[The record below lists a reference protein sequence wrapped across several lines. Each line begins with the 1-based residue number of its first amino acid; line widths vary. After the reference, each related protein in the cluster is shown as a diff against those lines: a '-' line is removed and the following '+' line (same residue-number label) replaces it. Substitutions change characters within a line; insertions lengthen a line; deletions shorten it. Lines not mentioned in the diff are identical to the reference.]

1 MKLNILFVDDDE
13 NILASFR
20 SMLHAMRKVWTCHF
34 ATSAEEGLEM
44 MRATSFDV
52 VVADMRMPRMGGIE
66 MLEVVERESPDTVRM
81 ILSGYSEKQSLLN
94 STKYAHQF
102 LTKPCSSD
110 CLIDAIRRVVQLR
123 RILTEKKVRAA
134 VTRIG
139 ALPALP
145 EMFLEITRELNAAE
159 PDLKRIGD
167 LTCRDPGISATL
179 LKVVNS
185 SFFGFYEKVSDPSRA
200 AVLLGTEILKGLVL
214 GVHFLRQL
222 DTDTLAGYSVAKLWN
237 HSLEVGYYAKV
248 IASMESGNSAFVE
261 NCFIAGLLHDIGKL
275 VFVTGMAEL
284 YGKALA
290 LVESE
295 GGPMIEAER
304 RALDVTHADIGA
316 YLLALWGFHGD
327 VVEGVH
333 RHHSIGRCGAGFSVA
348 HAVHA
353 ANALQHELA
362 PQQPGYA
369 FSVMD
374 MESLDAAGLG
384 ERVEAWRELC
394 AEKRGD

>member
-81 ILSGYSEKQSLLN
+81 ILSGYTEKQSLLN

-102 LTKPCSSD
+102 LTKPCNSD

-237 HSLEVGYYAKV
+237 HSLEVGYYAKT
-248 IASMESGNSAFVE
+248 IASMESRDSVFVE

-290 LVESE
+290 LVENE

-333 RHHSIGRCGAGFSVA
+333 QHHSIGRCGAGFSVA
-348 HAVHA
+348 HAVHV

-369 FSVMD
+369 FSVLD
-374 MESLDAAGLG
+374 MESLEAAGLG
-384 ERVEAWRELC
+384 ERVEAWRERC
-394 AEKRGD
+394 AEKMGD